1 MFFKHHYS
9 LVLMSQT
16 LNVMV
21 YLPTCCF
28 ISIVVNV
35 VNLNIPYIECLGV
48 GFIEGYIKLL
58 ENH

>member
-1 MFFKHHYS
+1 
-9 LVLMSQT
+9 MSQK

-21 YLPTCCF
+21 YLPTFCF

-35 VNLNIPYIECLGV
+35 VNFKNIPYIECLGV

-58 ENH
+58 EIH